1 MSYIL
6 YPFLVIINLIGTALT
21 FPLAFI
27 IAICYNTQDGW
38 CLNAT
43 VWQSG
48 PRLWKIL
55 SWWQAPDNSL
65 DGDQTYQASHTPC
78 WWSKV
83 QWLWR
88 NPFYGFAVKTFDGSS
103 GMSYSGDLHCDEAH
117 PGHLLVK
124 GHGLFQYVLFKHVGG
139 KCLYLNFGW
148 NIRALVDP
156 AFITPDQWHDNTAL
170 IKNYPATFAF
180 SPRLVGY

>member
-1 MSYIL
+1 MNYIL
-6 YPFLVIINLIGTALT
+6 YPFYVVINLIGTVLT

-27 IAICYNTQDGW
+27 IVLFWSDKEGW
-38 CLNAT
+38 LNNAT
-43 VWQSG
+43 TKGVG
-48 PRLWKIL
+48 PRLANWI
-55 SWWQAPDNSL
+55 SWFQTPDNSL
-65 DGDQTYQASHTPC
+65 DGDAGFQAIHSPG

-88 NPFYGFAVKTFDGSS
+88 NPFYGFAVKTFDGST

-124 GHGLFQYVLFKHVGG
+124 GHGLFQYVLFKPMFG
-139 KCLYLNFGW
+139 KTLYLNLGW

-170 IKNYPATFAF
+170 IKDYPATFAF
-180 SPRLVGY
+180 SPRLV

>member
-6 YPFLVIINLIGTALT
+6 YPFLVIIDLIGTVLT

-27 IAICYNTQDGW
+27 LAFLKSNQDGW
-38 CLNAT
+38 LNNAT
-43 VWQSG
+43 VWGTG
-48 PRLWKIL
+48 PRLYKWL
-55 SWWQAPDNSL
+55 SWFQTPDNSL
-65 DGDQTYQASHTPC
+65 DGDATFEQRFPEKN

-83 QWLWR
+83 HWLWR

-103 GMSYSGDLHCDEAH
+103 GMSYSGDLHCDETH

-124 GHGLFQYVLFKHVGG
+124 GHGLFQYVLFKPIFG
-139 KCLYLNFGW
+139 KTLYLNLGW
-148 NIRALVDP
+148 NIRALADP

-170 IKNYPATFAF
+170 IHDFPATFAF
-180 SPRLVGY
+180 SPRIV